1 MWYEAE
7 ITIPA
12 GTTQASPA
20 SVKLHVTYGIVH
32 HVIIEA
38 APGCHREAAIR
49 IYWQGHQIYPTN
61 PDEDI
66 ALDGVPR
73 SFDDRLP
80 LLQPPWPITIS
91 GYAPDAAYDH
101 VYRVGIGIMPPEAFP
116 EYRADTGL
124 VSKIAR
130 LLGVR

>member
-12 GTTQASPA
+12 GTLEANPVEAQLDIS
-20 SVKLHVTYGIVH
+20 YGIIH

-49 IYWQGHQIYPTN
+49 IYYQEHQVYPTN
-61 PDEDI
+61 PEQDI

-73 SFDDRLP
+73 NFTDRLP
-80 LLQPPWPITIS
+80 VLTDPLVLVIR
-91 GYAPDAAYDH
+91 GYAPSATYAH
-101 VYRVGIGIMPPEAFP
+101 TYRVGIGIMSPETFP

-124 VSKIAR
+124 VSKIAK
-130 LLGVR
+130 LLGIR